1 VRLAIKP
8 AHAVDTNSRS
18 SNGKPVFPVKLWMKP
33 TQYTWRCSRTKS
45 PLKTEHDAQCLQAF
59 FAGCP
64 RLREVTISFMAERG
78 LKTNAISRAFRP
90 AMTPC
95 YGDRGWDM
103 QRIRSVEALASA
115 AKLSGQSLDSL
126 TLHNVVPQVFS
137 RLSTFDRERLAEQ
150 KFVRFDSR
158 ECQLRDLL
166 KPLRRLR
173 ITLCAIHPGMKDV
186 EVLNSLSE
194 QLDHFEAG
202 GFSALLRAANELR
215 VL

>member
-1 VRLAIKP
+1 
-8 AHAVDTNSRS
+8 
-18 SNGKPVFPVKLWMKP
+18 
-33 TQYTWRCSRTKS
+33 
-45 PLKTEHDAQCLQAF
+45 
-59 FAGCP
+59 
-64 RLREVTISFMAERG
+64 
-78 LKTNAISRAFRP
+78 
-90 AMTPC
+90 
-95 YGDRGWDM
+95 M